1 MRLRTP
7 FAATT
12 ALEGRGAV
20 FVYKVQLAGGSFGWY
35 LEHELEGLGR
45 QEDHHAPPSA
55 FARGAS
61 FAMSRREVAAIA
73 PADSPMPDDLA
84 GRLATVLCNDCQQ
97 RTTAAFHVIGIKCGD
112 CGSYNTR
119 RV

>member
-1 MRLRTP
+1 MREAWNSLDV
-7 FAATT
+7 
-12 ALEGRGAV
+12 E
-20 FVYKVQLAGGSFGWY
+20 
-35 LEHELEGLGR
+35 
-45 QEDHHAPPSA
+45 
-55 FARGAS
+55 
-61 FAMSRREVAAIA
+61 I
-73 PADSPMPDDLA
+73 ADSPMPDDLA